1 MALLMSFGTYISFLL
16 LAVIQGFTEWL
27 PISSSGILVVLEDLI
42 NLKNKNLN
50 LLFNISVHTGS
61 LLAVII
67 YFKKEI
73 FNLIGNNKL
82 LQNIFIATIPV
93 VILGFIVKIFNFNI
107 FLQDAK
113 IVGIS
118 TIAFSILLYLADK
131 TKVSRKF
138 ENSISNK
145 NSFIIGLCQAIAI
158 IPGTSRSGITITAA
172 RYLGFS
178 RLDSAKFSFLI
189 SIPTL
194 LAATVLGVSD
204 AAFNFDNDVIL
215 ILVIGLVFSF
225 IASISCIK
233 LFLKFVE
240 NNSLTIFVII
250 RIVLGFC
257 LLVYL
262 AN

>member
-1 MALLMSFGTYISFLL
+1 MALIMSLGTYISFLL
-16 LAVIQGFTEWL
+16 LSVIQGLTEWL

-204 AAFNFDNDVIL
+204 AAFNFEVLTNAESFGQTLLFNVFYL
-215 ILVIGLVFSF
+215 ILSDL
-225 IASISCIK
+225 
-233 LFLKFVE
+233 
-240 NNSLTIFVII
+240 
-250 RIVLGFC
+250 
-257 LLVYL
+257 
-262 AN
+262 

>member
-16 LAVIQGFTEWL
+16 LAVIQGLTEWL

-131 TKVSRKF
+131 TKVSQKF

-194 LAATVLGVSD
+194 LAATVLGASD

-225 IASISCIK
+225 IASMSCIK

>member
-1 MALLMSFGTYISFLL
+1 MALIMSFVTYISFLL
-16 LAVIQGFTEWL
+16 LAVIQGLTEWL

-93 VILGFIVKIFNFNI
+93 VILGFIVKILNFNI

-113 IVGIS
+113 IVSIS

-194 LAATVLGVSD
+194 LAATVLGASD

-250 RIVLGFC
+250 RIILGFC